1 MILDYT
7 LAIEALADG
16 RKPSMKLSFLSA
28 SIEDKIEVDPQED
41 SDCCPFLNAKC
52 RLTGKLSN

>member
-28 SIEDKIEVDPQED
+28 SIEDKIESIHRRIPIAAH
-41 SDCCPFLNAKC
+41 S
-52 RLTGKLSN
+52 